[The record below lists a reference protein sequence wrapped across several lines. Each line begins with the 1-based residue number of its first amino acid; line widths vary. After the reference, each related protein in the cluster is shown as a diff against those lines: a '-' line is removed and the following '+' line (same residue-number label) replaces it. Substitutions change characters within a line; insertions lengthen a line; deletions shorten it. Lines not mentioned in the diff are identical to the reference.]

1 MTQNLVAPPPGG
13 SSNQCLMK
21 DTNSNGDVSWGNLIK
36 KIEIIPDSDLFAGVQ
51 KIYQISNLTDSSRIV
66 GYYAM
71 GMNIGT
77 SYKWSDIHCLIDQ
90 FSPTVIYLRVINN
103 SDKTIPKDK
112 VKFIITYI

>member
-1 MTQNLVAPPPGG
+1 
-13 SSNQCLMK
+13 
-21 DTNSNGDVSWGNLIK
+21 
-36 KIEIIPDSDLFAGVQ
+36 
-51 KIYQISNLTDSSRIV
+51 
-66 GYYAM
+66 M